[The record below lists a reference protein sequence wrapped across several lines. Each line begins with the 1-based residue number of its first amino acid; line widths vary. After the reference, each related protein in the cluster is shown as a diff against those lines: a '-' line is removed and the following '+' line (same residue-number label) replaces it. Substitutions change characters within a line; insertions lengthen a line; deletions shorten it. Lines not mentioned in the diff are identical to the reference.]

1 MRTSWLSL
9 MLPVLF
15 CATLYAQPTPPKPT
29 PDVGLLLCWNNDAE
43 QSLAHDRTLLT
54 AVGRVVSLDGTTRTI
69 GIHSEKCTEKMPD
82 ATCFGA
88 PGGLMCRIS
97 GIERIVQAAA
107 WIAHRYQTL
116 SPTDYER
123 FWKIDREYVGHAFRY
138 ADGVETDAGADKLR
152 MGTSSGNSS
161 PELLLEQLVEYNL
174 AAILGHELSH
184 AHDEICPIV
193 SKSFVE
199 ESGLFSTIVKDDL
212 FGSIFAKHS
221 PSPDEVVA
229 DRCGMRYLRALS
241 DYFKTKYGS
250 QQGQY
255 AQILKRATSDMLT
268 FQMTLGWRKFE
279 QLLPG
284 KYGFFSLDAYLYAP
298 YRAILFSSEV
308 HDSAV
313 NPTICG
319 DSAEIVVQSI
329 QTTYKKYEGAGKISD
344 QILALFPSGVEASW
358 NGKPWTVESFTCKQ
372 TQ

>member
-1 MRTSWLSL
+1 MRTSCLSL
-9 MLPVLF
+9 ILAVLF
-15 CATLYAQPTPPKPT
+15 SAPLFAQPTPRRPT
-29 PDVGLLLCWNNDAE
+29 PDVGVLLCWNNDAE
-43 QSLAHDRTLLT
+43 QALGHERTLLT

-69 GIHSEKCTEKMPD
+69 GIRSEKCSEKMPD
-82 ATCFGA
+82 ATCFGV
-88 PGGLMCRIS
+88 PGGLMCRLS

-116 SPTDYER
+116 SPTNYES
-123 FWKIDREYVGHAFRY
+123 FWRADREYVGHAFRY
-138 ADGVETDAGADKLR
+138 ADGVETDAGADRLR
-152 MGTSSGNSS
+152 MSNSAGNSS

-184 AHDEICPIV
+184 AHDENCPIA

-199 ESGLFSTIVKDDL
+199 ESGLFSAIVRDDL
-212 FGSIFAKHS
+212 SGSMFAKHS

-229 DRCGMRYLRALS
+229 DRCGMRYVRAFT
-241 DYFKTKYGS
+241 DYLKTKYGT
-250 QQGQY
+250 QKDQY
-255 AQILKRATSDMLT
+255 TQILKRASSDMLA

-279 QLLPG
+279 QLPPG

-308 HDSAV
+308 HDSAG

-319 DSAEIVVQSI
+319 GSAEIIVQSI

-344 QILALFPSGVEASW
+344 QILALFPSGVESSW
-358 NGKPWTVESFTCKQ
+358 NGKPWTVDSFTCNRAQ
-372 TQ
+372 